1 MRLIV
6 LGIAIL
12 LTCSLSAQ
20 QVTEEPAVTR
30 MMENF
35 IAFNKEHQTVR
46 GWRVQILVTTDRR
59 QMEQV
64 RSRFK
69 RLYPGYELH
78 FTHENPY
85 YHLKTGAFLTQQ
97 SARPVLQEL
106 RKDFPGAFLVAGEI
120 ELKEVLL
127 YQ

>member
-1 MRLIV
+1 MRLTI
-6 LGIAIL
+6 LCIATF
-12 LTCSLSAQ
+12 LTYSLSAQ
-20 QVTEEPAVTR
+20 QITEEPAVTR

-35 IAFNKEHQTVR
+35 VAFNKAHQTVR

-59 QMEQV
+59 QMERV
-64 RSRFK
+64 RSRFE

-85 YHLKTGAFLTQQ
+85 YHLKTGAFLTQH
-97 SARPVLQEL
+97 SARPILQGL
-106 RKDFPGAFLVAGEI
+106 RRDFPGAFLVAGEI
-120 ELKEVLL
+120 TLKEVLL